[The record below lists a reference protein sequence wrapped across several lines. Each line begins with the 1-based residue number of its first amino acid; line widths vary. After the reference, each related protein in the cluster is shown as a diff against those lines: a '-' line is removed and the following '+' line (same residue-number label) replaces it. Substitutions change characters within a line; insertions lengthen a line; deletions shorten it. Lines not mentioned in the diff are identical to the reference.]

1 MEKAKGKGRAPG
13 GGGACARGGVIR
25 RGEAAGKDGMQMRD
39 ETGGGSALPPA
50 EAPGLSAAARGILI
64 MLLGILVFTLMD
76 ALAKHLSGTYPT
88 MQVVW
93 ARYAGQTVLV
103 LVLLA
108 PKLGSVIRT
117 RAPGLQA
124 LRSLLQFGATA
135 LFFLSLAHIGLAEA
149 TAIMDVN
156 PVLITLGAAL
166 FLGEKIGPRRM
177 AGVLVSLVGA
187 LIIVRPGSGVFSLAA
202 LLPLAAAFCYAGFA
216 VLTRLGSATESAATS
231 MLYAALLGTAVTTAM
246 LPWIWQPVAMS
257 DIWGFVL
264 IGGMGAA
271 GQLCLVRAFTLAEAG
286 VIAPFGYSGL
296 IFATLWGFVFFG
308 TLPDL
313 WTVVGALVIV
323 GAGLY
328 VWHREAQLAR
338 AARR

>member
-1 MEKAKGKGRAPG
+1 
-13 GGGACARGGVIR
+13 
-25 RGEAAGKDGMQMRD
+25 MRTTD
-39 ETGGGSALPPA
+39 ETGGEPGG
-50 EAPGLSAAARGILI
+50 APGLTAATRGILT
-64 MLLGILVFTLMD
+64 MLLGLLIFTLMD
-76 ALAKHLSGTYPT
+76 ALAKHLTGTYPVL
-88 MQVVW
+88 QVVW

-108 PKLGSVIRT
+108 PRLGPVIRT

-124 LRSLLQFGATA
+124 LRSLFQFGATA

-166 FLGEKIGPRRM
+166 FLGERIGPRRL
-177 AGVLVSLVGA
+177 AGVLVALAGA

-216 VLTRLGSATESAATS
+216 VLTRRASATESAATS
-231 MLYAALLGTAVTTAM
+231 MLYAALLGTVLTTAL
-246 LPWIWQPVAMS
+246 LPWIWQPVARA
-257 DIWGFVL
+257 DLWGFVL

-271 GQLCLVRAFTLAEAG
+271 GQLCLVRAFSMAEAG
-286 VIAPFGYSGL
+286 VIAPFGYAGL
-296 IFATLWGFVFFG
+296 PFATLWGFVFFG
-308 TLPDL
+308 TLPDG
-313 WTVVGALVIV
+313 WTVIGALVIV

-328 VWHREAQLAR
+328 VWHREAQIAR
-338 AARR
+338 ADGCG